1 MSFPRIPEEMFTLT
15 NETGDKR
22 SEAHQQMERALLFYG
37 VGVSLIPEVSFM
49 LRVSLFPIKYHL

>member
-1 MSFPRIPEEMFTLT
+1 MPEEMFALT

-22 SEAHQQMERALLFYG
+22 SEAHQQMERVLLFYG

-49 LRVSLFPIKYHL
+49 LRVSLFPIKYHHL